1 MINNNTI
8 LPLENKGA
16 ILNPPE
22 LTIDPEFKSLIPA
35 LSPEEYRL
43 LEESIKAE
51 GCREDLI
58 VWKNGKLTVI
68 DGHNRLEICRKY
80 GVKFGVKVSKDFRCK
95 DDVKEWIIT
104 NQLGRRNLTD
114 SSRAYFI
121 GRLYESRKKR
131 LGGDYG
137 NQYTKMA
144 SVQSEHQPKTEK
156 IIANEHKSSPA
167 TVRRSA
173 QFSRAIDRIAQT
185 CGEAVKQQILKEEIK
200 ITQGEVSKIASL
212 PQEKQKVIFNKIET
226 GEAQGRK
233 SLTSLIKEEEK
244 KINKEGREK
253 EIVKAG
259 AKPSL
264 FQLFNGNSEEILKTL
279 PDNSIDL
286 VLTDPP
292 YAIDYKPSWSQEK
305 WSEKL
310 NKDDTIQLLKIVCRE
325 LKRVCKENAHLYFFS
340 GWKAYPDFINVIA
353 EYFDVS
359 NLIVWVKNNTSLCDF
374 NKRYAFKHEFIIFAK
389 QIGNNNRVLNE
400 AQSPDVLE
408 YARVNNPYHSCEKP
422 VELLEYII
430 KNSTIEGEAVLD
442 CFMGS
447 GNSGV
452 ASVRNKR
459 KYIGIEKEV
468 DFFNKANGL
477 IRREEEKIEQSL
489 F

>member
-1 MINNNTI
+1 MLENTI
-8 LPLENKGA
+8 SNCTVLQSD
-16 ILNPPE
+16 I
-22 LTIDPEFKSLIPA
+22 TIDEEFKTLIPP

-43 LEESIKAE
+43 LEESIKSE

-58 VWKNGKLTVI
+58 VWKNGKFTII
-68 DGHNRLEICRKY
+68 DGHNRFEICKKH
-80 GVKFGVKVSKDFRCK
+80 GVKFKVKDAKDFSCK
-95 DDVKEWIIT
+95 EEVKEWIIS

-131 LGGDYG
+131 QGTN
-137 NQYTKMA
+137 NQYVK
-144 SVQSEHQPKTEK
+144 SEKHQNDVFHKTTAK
-156 IIANEHKSSPA
+156 AIATEQKTSQA
-167 TVRRSA
+167 TVERSA
-173 QFSRAIDRIAQT
+173 QFSRAVDKIAQT

-200 ITQGEVSKIASL
+200 ITQGEASKIASL

-226 GEAQGRK
+226 GEAQKRK

-244 KINKEGREK
+244 KVNKEERKE
-253 EIVKAG
+253 EIVKADI
-259 AKPSL
+259 AQTNPSL
-264 FQLFNGNSEEILKTL
+264 FKLFNGNSEEILKTL
-279 PDNSIDL
+279 PDNSVDL

-292 YAIDYKPSWSQEK
+292 YAIDYAPSWSKEK
-305 WSEKL
+305 WSENL
-310 NKDDTIQLLKIVCRE
+310 NKDDTIQLLKTVCGE
-325 LKRVCKENAHLYFFS
+325 LKRICKENAHLYFFS

-353 EYFDVS
+353 EYFDIS

-389 QIGNNNRVLNE
+389 QAGNNNRVLNE

-422 VELLEYII
+422 VELLEYIV
-430 KNSTIEGEAVLD
+430 KNSTIEGETVLD

-459 KYIGIEKEV
+459 KYIGIEKES
-468 DFFNKANGL
+468 DFLNKANDL
-477 IRREEEKIEQSL
+477 IKREEEKLEQSL